1 MIIVRP
7 LNWIAIEE
15 EWGLGTFDVWVEV
28 SNEYGCIARD
38 SAVVV
43 VGPLGIDYHSLWSIS
58 VYPNPANGDF
68 YIEIDGVQK
77 SRQMQISIYNVM
89 GQLVFVEKFN
99 PLATVHRQRISL
111 TDPVKG
117 IYIVS
122 VTDGNLKYNTK
133 LIIE

>member
-1 MIIVRP
+1 
-7 LNWIAIEE
+7 
-15 EWGLGTFDVWVEV
+15 
-28 SNEYGCIARD
+28 
-38 SAVVV
+38 
-43 VGPLGIDYHSLWSIS
+43 
-58 VYPNPANGDF
+58 
-68 YIEIDGVQK
+68 
-77 SRQMQISIYNVM
+77 MQISIYNVM